1 MKTCKR
7 LLALL
12 LALTM
17 LTALLTAC
25 GKKDADDAALTEEEY
40 QTAVTELNDKL
51 TSIQTDASALDPND
65 PDAAKQLLEDMKAP
79 FQDFINITPP
89 ASYAD
94 AHEKMKSGCQA
105 MIDYL
110 DTVNSMLEET
120 DEGKLQEAANTMMEQ
135 LQTAVTDLTEG
146 ATMLSEAHSSS
157 PACSEGG
164 TVWIRSRPF
173 YLPCR
178 SGLKLQILEF
188 DVQHKIP
195 LADFGVHNP
204 QKLLAAAGTAADIM
218 RLVHQIEFPEFHFRK
233 RPVFTIPL
241 LPHKGS
247 KPLPGRIIRQT
258 APDDL
263 CARDFLFGEFRL
275 TLHFL
280 HISKRAVHHRQGNN
294 PPGRQV
300 RRPRK
305 RQYAAADA
313 ERVIKQLRVQGPDGR
328 RRPLDPLCQFA
339 DKAAILLFGQR
350 HGLFPAHP
358 DQGAADFHK

>member
-94 AHEKMKSGCQA
+94 AQEKMKSGCQA

-146 ATMLSEAHSSS
+146 ATMLSEA
-157 PACSEGG
+157 
-164 TVWIRSRPF
+164 
-173 YLPCR
+173 
-178 SGLKLQILEF
+178 Q
-188 DVQHKIP
+188 Q
-195 LADFGVHNP
+195 
-204 QKLLAAAGTAADIM
+204 
-218 RLVHQIEFPEFHFRK
+218 
-233 RPVFTIPL
+233 
-241 LPHKGS
+241 
-247 KPLPGRIIRQT
+247 
-258 APDDL
+258 
-263 CARDFLFGEFRL
+263 
-275 TLHFL
+275 
-280 HISKRAVHHRQGNN
+280 
-294 PPGRQV
+294 
-300 RRPRK
+300 
-305 RQYAAADA
+305 
-313 ERVIKQLRVQGPDGR
+313 
-328 RRPLDPLCQFA
+328 
-339 DKAAILLFGQR
+339 
-350 HGLFPAHP
+350 
-358 DQGAADFHK
+358 